1 MPDPRGP
8 VPTGLAAGG
17 EVMGDGGSAL
27 TTARTGLRR
36 ARPLILGALVLALI
50 LLVNLVAGQDEDTG
64 PLSPASA
71 APGGARAVAEVLAAE
86 GIDVVRA
93 DSYDEAVSALEEGP
107 ATLFLNDA
115 QQYLSAGQVGDLTV
129 LADRAVLAAPGER
142 QLAAL
147 DGDVAQVGAVPLD
160 LSGDAPAVP
169 AECPDTDA
177 TAAGSLTATG
187 VAYSGAV
194 ECFPV
199 EIEDATGNATG
210 GLYTTNDDGSVA
222 VLGAP
227 AILSNDAVP
236 DEGNAALALRAL
248 GSSPTLVWYEPTGAD
263 VVSTGEGIDPRTL
276 LPPWVDPLLVW
287 LLACAVLAML
297 WRGRRMGP
305 LATEPLPVVVRAAE
319 TAEGRARLYQDSRA
333 VGHAAA
339 ILRAASLTRMA
350 RRLRVDRTASAADV
364 IDAAARH
371 SGRSRTELEQRLL
384 FVPTTNHQLVLWA
397 QEVLDLEKEITPS

>member
-1 MPDPRGP
+1 MSSDR
-8 VPTGLAAGG
+8 

-36 ARPLILGALVLALI
+36 SRPVILGVIVLAVI
-50 LLVNLVAGQDEDTG
+50 LLVNLLSGPEEDSR
-64 PLSPASA
+64 PLSPGNA
-71 APGGARAVAEVLAAE
+71 APPGARAVAEVLAAE
-86 GIDVVRA
+86 GVDVERV
-93 DSYDEAVSALEEGP
+93 DSYDDALASLEAGP
-107 ATLFLNDA
+107 ATLFLHDP
-115 QQYLSAGQVGDLTV
+115 QQYLSSSQVEELIV

-142 QLAAL
+142 QLAGL
-147 DGDVAQVGAVPLD
+147 GDDFAPVGAVPLE
-160 LSGDAPAVP
+160 LAGDAPTVA
-169 AECPDTDA
+169 AGCTDGDA
-177 TAAGSLTATG
+177 TAAGTLTAGGT
-187 VAYSGAV
+187 AYSGAV

-199 EIEDATGNATG
+199 TVEDGGGDAAGDATG
-210 GLYTTNDDGSVA
+210 GLYTTNSDGSVA

-227 AILSNDAVP
+227 SILSNAAVTDA
-236 DEGNAALALRAL
+236 GNAALALRAL

-263 VVSTGEGIDPRTL
+263 VVATGEGIDPRTL
-276 LPPWVDPLLVW
+276 LPPWVDPLLLW

-339 ILRAASLTRMA
+339 TLRAACLARMA
-350 RRLRVDRTASAADV
+350 RRLRVDRGASAAEV

-371 SGRSRTELEQRLL
+371 SGRPRTDLEQRLL
-384 FVPTTNHQLVLWA
+384 HLPTTNHELVLWA
-397 QEVLDLEKEITPS
+397 QDILDLEKEITPS